1 MHGSGWVNKRKAK
14 TNFGDLDE
22 TSKLLSDSKQQIVQF
37 HAMLIYNVVMA
48 CNNRELLPQLEP
60 MLKEMS
66 AKSAWG
72 TLVTAIRQV
81 INGKRDVSV
90 LLGLDEEDGT
100 IVEAILNGL
109 QDPSTLPDP
118 NAKPDPSIAAPGLAS
133 MIHAASRGNAEAL
146 HMLASMAEQMVRAG
160 GDMAKMGAMMGKIV
174 AGERDADKL
183 AKGMNVQGQELVY
196 SILTELGKLVIH

>member
-1 MHGSGWVNKRKAK
+1 MSR
-14 TNFGDLDE
+14 
-22 TSKLLSDSKQQIVQF
+22 LLSNPKQQIVQF
-37 HAMLIYNVVMA
+37 HATLIYNVVMA

-60 MLKEMS
+60 MLEMTV
-66 AKSAWG
+66 KSGWG
-72 TLVTAIRQV
+72 TLVAAIRQV
-81 INGKRDVSV
+81 INGNRDVTV

-100 IVEAILNGL
+100 IVEAILSGL

-146 HMLASMAEQMVRAG
+146 HMLANMAEQMVRAG

-174 AGERDADKL
+174 AGERNADKL

-196 SILTELGKLVIH
+196 SILTELGKLAIH